1 VPRRP
6 RHLEDNLMFDDADGR
21 LVSGGCVLR
30 LRRTPHGARLTWK
43 GPRQVAHGVRSREE
57 IELEVGDADAM
68 QAVLRGLGLEPRF
81 RYQKYR
87 EAWSHE
93 GLEIVVDETPIGC
106 FLELEGEPEAIHR
119 VAMAL
124 GYGRDDYVLDSYV
137 ALFVAGGGT
146 GDMVFAEP

>member
-1 VPRRP
+1 
-6 RHLEDNLMFDDADGR
+6 
-21 LVSGGCVLR
+21 
-30 LRRTPHGARLTWK
+30 
-43 GPRQVAHGVRSREE
+43 
-57 IELEVGDADAM
+57 M

-119 VAMAL
+119 VAEAL
-124 GYGRDDYVLDSYV
+124 GYGRDDYVLESYV
-137 ALFVAGGGT
+137 TLFVAGGGT